1 MNMQA
6 GEGGGGA
13 GGIAAGQTVV
23 VVGGTGGL
31 GQAVCQCLAAEQ
43 NRVFVTYR
51 SSQRA
56 AEQVAESLPA
66 GASMGIGRMDVTD
79 RASIA
84 QLRDSVLHA
93 AGRIGGLVFASGA
106 DIAQPLVADASEK
119 EWRGVLETELMGF
132 INIVQEFLP
141 TFRAQR
147 QGTFISVVTFAN
159 YSFPIGDAL
168 SSVPKAG
175 IEALTRAL
183 AKEEGRNGIRANC
196 VAPGIINAG
205 LGAEFQKKLYSAEV
219 WERQKR
225 QVPLRRFGEATEVAE
240 AVAFLISDKAR
251 YITGSTLLVDG
262 GLHL

>member
-6 GEGGGGA
+6 SAEGKPAASG
-13 GGIAAGQTVV
+13 AAGQTVV

-31 GQAVCQCLAAEQ
+31 GQAVCQCLAAGDY
-43 NRVFVTYR
+43 RVFISYR

-56 AEQVAESLPA
+56 AEEAAARLPA
-66 GASMGIGRMDVTD
+66 GASLGIGRMDVTD

-84 QLRDSVLHA
+84 QLRDSVMHA
-93 AGRIGGLVFASGA
+93 AGSISGVVFASGV
-106 DIAQPLVADASEK
+106 DIAQPRVADTSEK
-119 EWRGVLETELMGF
+119 DWRGVIETELMGF

-141 TFRAQR
+141 IFRAQR
-147 QGTFISVVTFAN
+147 YGTFVSVVTYAN
-159 YSFPIGDAL
+159 YSFPVGDAL

-205 LGAEFQKKLYSAEV
+205 LGAKLQEQLYGKEI
-219 WERQKR
+219 WDRQKR
-225 QVPLRRFGEATEVAE
+225 RVPLRRFGEAEDVAE
-240 AVAFLISDKAR
+240 AVAFLMSEKAR
-251 YITGSTLLVDG
+251 YITGCTLLVDG
-262 GLHL
+262 GMHL

>member
-1 MNMQA
+1 MRTHASADGKPAASVA
-6 GEGGGGA
+6 G
-13 GGIAAGQTVV
+13 GQTVV

-31 GQAVCQCLAAEQ
+31 GQAVCRCLAAEHCK
-43 NRVFVTYR
+43 VFITYR

-56 AEQVAESLPA
+56 AEQVAECLPT
-66 GASMGIGRMDVTD
+66 GASMGIGHLDVTD

-84 QLRDSVLHA
+84 QLRDSVMQA
-93 AGRIGGLVFASGA
+93 AGSIGGLVYASGA

-119 EWRGVLETELMGF
+119 EWRGVIETELMGF

-141 TFRAQR
+141 IFRAQR
-147 QGTFISVVTFAN
+147 YGTFVSVVTYAN
-159 YSFPIGDAL
+159 YSFPVGDAL

-205 LGAEFQKKLYSAEV
+205 LGAKFQEQLYGKET
-219 WERQKR
+219 WDRQKR
-225 QVPLRRFGEATEVAE
+225 RVPLRRFGEAEDVAQ
-240 AVAFLISDKAR
+240 AVAFLVSERAR
-251 YITGSTLLVDG
+251 YITGCTLLVDG
-262 GLHL
+262 GMHL